1 MNLQRIEQLIGKYEN
16 GETSLAEEME
26 LNTFFNRKDVPF
38 EFRAYK
44 DMFEFYKGAKEE
56 ILPDPAF
63 DKKIMDIISPK
74 PSFNRKKT
82 NVRFIYMVSGIAAS
96 IILFIGIYFFSFNP
110 TNPRGTYDDPA
121 IAYAATKEILMKVS
135 TNMNTGS
142 EELSKMKELDKG
154 FDDLQNLSEF
164 DKGIKK
170 MKKISVLDKSKDIIK
185 QKNI

>member
-16 GETSLAEEME
+16 GETSLTEEKE
-26 LNTFFNRKDVPF
+26 LNVFFNRKDVPF

-56 ILPDPAF
+56 ILPDVAF
-63 DKKIMDIISPK
+63 DDKIMEIIAPK
-74 PSFNRKKT
+74 PLVNSKKT

-96 IILFIGIYFFSFNP
+96 VIIFIGIYFFSFNP
-110 TNPRGTYDDPA
+110 ANPGGTYNDPA

-142 EELSKMKELDKG
+142 EQMLKIKELDKG
-154 FDDLQNLSEF
+154 LDDLQNLSEF